1 MTRLPLLSFFLL
13 SMCSLGAENQQVVL
27 RLFVPEST
35 ICKGVKEVRVRLE
48 VQNVG
53 PAPVEIDL
61 GALGSGFDAIALYG
75 TESNSPR
82 FESLQVTGD
91 KITRPARR
99 SQVLQPGA
107 SHALRGAIVLDEAF
121 FAEPGFYKI
130 RTDYFDRGLGQ
141 QRTVRSR
148 GAIHVS
154 SNWVILQVEPC
165 STRSKS
171 GP

>member
-1 MTRLPLLSFFLL
+1 MTRLPLLALFLV
-13 SMCSLGAENQQVVL
+13 SMSSLGAENQQVVL

-35 ICKGVKEVRVRLE
+35 ICKGLKEVQVRVE

-53 PAPVEIDL
+53 SAPVAIDL
-61 GALGSGFDAIALYG
+61 AAVGSGFDAIALYG

-107 SHALRGAIVLDEAF
+107 AHALRGAIVLDEAF

-130 RTDYFDRGLGQ
+130 RTDYFDGGRDQ
-141 QRTVRSR
+141 PRIVRSR
-148 GAIHVS
+148 GAIHVT